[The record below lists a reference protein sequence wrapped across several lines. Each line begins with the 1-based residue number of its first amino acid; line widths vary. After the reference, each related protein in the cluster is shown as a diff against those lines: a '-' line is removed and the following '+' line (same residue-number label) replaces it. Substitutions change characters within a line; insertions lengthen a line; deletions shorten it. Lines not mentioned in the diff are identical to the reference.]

1 MYLSPVL
8 WLNTVTA
15 SHFINLKFCFKKTLK
30 VYHITACFFFK
41 NMFWVLKTCYSLFIS
56 LVQQLPVFF
65 FLMVLHVIIVYSSD
79 ILMKFN
85 MSQRVNKSVITSV
98 SSLIIFSFITIP
110 QFICGCDGVSISQWS
125 LVDCYCIFCGY

>member
-15 SHFINLKFCFKKTLK
+15 SDFINLKFCFKKTLK
-30 VYHITACFFFK
+30 VCHIMACFFK

-98 SSLIIFSFITIP
+98 SSLVIFSFITIP
-110 QFICGCDGVSISQWS
+110 QFICGCDRVSISQWS
-125 LVDCYCIFCGY
+125 LVDYYCIFCGY